1 MVPTWRGWLFLVIAL
16 TGTAALAVRCVF
28 PFLSVSDPVPGGF
41 LVVEGW
47 AADYAL
53 AEAIT
58 EFRRHPYERLYVTGV
73 PIEKGAPFSEHQ
85 TYAEFGAAT
94 IRRIDPDI
102 SRFVTPVPA
111 PFVRQDR
118 TYTTAVALKNWSAAQ
133 GRMPDRIT
141 VVSVGPH
148 ARRTRLL
155 YLKVFGENV
164 KIGVIAAEDQSFDPH
179 RWWGS
184 SPGVRTVLGELFA
197 YGYTRF
203 FFWPREATKKRA

>member
-1 MVPTWRGWLFLVIAL
+1 L
-16 TGTAALAVRCVF
+16 AALAVHSVL
-28 PFLSVSDPVPGGF
+28 PFLSVSDPIPGKI

-47 AADYAL
+47 SPDYAI
-53 AEAIT
+53 AEGIT
-58 EFRRHPYERLYVTGV
+58 EFRRHHYERLFVTGV
-73 PIEKGAPFSEHQ
+73 PIEKGAPFFELQ

-94 IRRIDPDI
+94 IRRIDPDM
-102 SRFVTPVPA
+102 SRFVTAVPA

-118 TYTTAVALKNWSAAQ
+118 TYTSAVALKNWSAAQ

-155 YLKVFGENV
+155 YEKAFGQTV
-164 KIGVIAAEDQSFDPH
+164 KIGVIAVEDQAYDPR
-179 RWWGS
+179 RWWAS
-184 SPGVRTVLGELFA
+184 SPGVRTVLSELIA

-203 FFWPREATKKRA
+203 FFWPREGADKRAQVWKERN